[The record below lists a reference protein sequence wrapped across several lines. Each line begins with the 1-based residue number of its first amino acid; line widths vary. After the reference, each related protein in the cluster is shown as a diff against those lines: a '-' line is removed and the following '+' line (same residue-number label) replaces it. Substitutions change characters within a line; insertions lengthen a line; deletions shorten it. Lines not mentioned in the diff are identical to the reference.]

1 MSPDT
6 GLEWLIEL
14 RGRCSVMKVPC
25 LRGNKPATIVFLKVN
40 PMFIKPTKVALA
52 CAGIFATISTAQA
65 QIDSELNPVVI
76 SATRSAQNMSEV
88 LSSVSVITKAD
99 IEKTQSQDIVNILNT
114 QPGLEINR
122 TGAVGSATSIY
133 LRGGNSNQTLM
144 LLDGVPFS
152 GEAASGAI
160 SSIEMIPV
168 SQIERIEILRG
179 NASAI
184 YGSGAVGGVINIV
197 TKQGGGK
204 PRPEASISYG
214 SNNSR
219 NAYLGYAGEVG
230 NTKFSISGNT
240 QLTDGFNSIN
250 PKSFQDV
257 NQSPNGFRSQSYRL
271 SVIQKL
277 GAGLTFGISSLAN
290 DSWTSLDG
298 TSSPIDAD
306 YSNRQLKANSAYV
319 KYAVNDRWLSQ
330 LIYSESDNKGQTYY
344 NQYTPYDT
352 NWNYVGTL
360 RPSFSNSDS
369 KDSHKKISW
378 LNNYD
383 INSNNKLLFGYD
395 QQRLLGQSRV
405 SWAGSVNTV
414 RDISSMYAGHTG
426 SYGALTTQVNLR
438 YDDIQDGE
446 SKTTW
451 LAGLGY
457 ALDRNW
463 KITSTYSTAFNAP
476 TGGQLADIS
485 QGGNVNLK
493 PEKSKSFESGLQYQN
508 INNLAKLVY
517 FKVDYQDL
525 ITPGNVRVSPCP
537 FSDCGRYLVNTS
549 NASNDGLELSW
560 RSSLPLGTL
569 RLSYTRQNPQ
579 NDITGAMLLNRAKEF
594 GAVEYSYP
602 IGALEVGGKLVAS
615 GYRYTPDAYS
625 GATTKT
631 GSYSTYSAYMAYRY
645 DKEWTV
651 RFSAENLTDK
661 EYYQIHGYNA
671 APQMF
676 FLGLRYQPK

>member
-1 MSPDT
+1 
-6 GLEWLIEL
+6 
-14 RGRCSVMKVPC
+14 
-25 LRGNKPATIVFLKVN
+25 
-40 PMFIKPTKVALA
+40 MFIKPSKVALA

-65 QIDSELNPVVI
+65 QTDSELNPVVI

-88 LSSVSVITKAD
+88 LSSVSVMTRAD

-152 GEAASGAI
+152 GESASGAI

-197 TKQGGGK
+197 TKQGDGK
-204 PRPEASISYG
+204 PRPEAVISKG
-214 SNNSR
+214 SNNSK
-219 NAYLGYAGEVG
+219 NASLGYSGEVG
-230 NTKFSISGNT
+230 DTKFSISGNT

-257 NQSPNGFRSQSYRL
+257 NQSLNGFRSQSYRL
-271 SVIQKL
+271 SIIQRL
-277 GAGLTFGISSLAN
+277 GQGLTFGVSSLAN

-306 YSNRQLKANSAYV
+306 YANRQLKANSAYL

-330 LIYSESDNKGQTYY
+330 LTYSESDNKGQTYY

-360 RPSFSNSDS
+360 RPSFSNSES

-383 INSNNKLLFGYD
+383 LNANNKLLFGYD

-405 SWAGSVNTV
+405 SWAGSVNTA

-426 SYGALTTQVNLR
+426 SYGSLTTQANLR
-438 YDDIQDGE
+438 YDDIQDSE

-457 ALDRNW
+457 ALNQQW
-463 KITSTYSTAFNAP
+463 KVTTTYSTAFNAP

-493 PEKSKSFESGLQYQN
+493 PEKSKSLESGLQYQDKA
-508 INNLAKLVY
+508 NLAKLVF

-525 ITPGNVRVSPCP
+525 IVPGTVNVSPCP
-537 FSDCGRYLVNTS
+537 FSNCGKYLVNTS
-549 NASNDGLELSW
+549 NASNEGLELSW
-560 RSSLPLGTL
+560 RSNLPVGVL

-579 NDITGAMLLNRAKEF
+579 NDSTGNMLLNRAKEF

-602 IGALEVGGKLVAS
+602 LGAVEVGGKLVAS

-625 GATTKT
+625 GATKKT
-631 GSYSTYSAYMAYRY
+631 GGYSTYSAYMAYRY
-645 DKEWTV
+645 DKEWTA

-661 EYYQIHGYNA
+661 EYYQIHGYNS

>member
-1 MSPDT
+1 MFT
-6 GLEWLIEL
+6 
-14 RGRCSVMKVPC
+14 
-25 LRGNKPATIVFLKVN
+25 KPS
-40 PMFIKPTKVALA
+40 KVALA
-52 CAGIFATISTAQA
+52 CAGIFVTISTAQA

-152 GEAASGAI
+152 GESASGAI

-179 NASAI
+179 NASAV

-197 TKQGGGK
+197 TKQGDGK
-204 PRPEASISYG
+204 PRPEALISYG

-271 SVIQKL
+271 SLIQSL
-277 GAGLTFGISSLAN
+277 GQGLTFGVSSLAN

-306 YSNRQLKANSAYV
+306 YTNRQLKTNSAYL

-330 LIYSESDNKGQTYY
+330 VTYSESDNKGQTYY
-344 NQYTPYDT
+344 NQFYLSGA
-352 NWNYVGTL
+352 NYVA
-360 RPSFSNSDS
+360 SNSRSSS
-369 KDSHKKISW
+369 KDSHQKLSWVNHYEISPA
-378 LNNYD
+378 
-383 INSNNKLLFGYD
+383 NKFLFGYD
-395 QQRLLGQSRV
+395 QQRLLGQSWV
-405 SWAGSVNTV
+405 SWAGSVDTA
-414 RDISSMYAGHTG
+414 RDVSSMYAGHTG
-426 SYGALTTQVNLR
+426 SYGALTTQANLR
-438 YDDIQDGE
+438 YDDIQDSE

-457 ALDRNW
+457 ALSQQW
-463 KITSTYSTAFNAP
+463 KVTATYSTAFNAP
-476 TGGQLADIS
+476 TGGQLADVS

-525 ITPGNVRVSPCP
+525 IVPGTVNVSPCP
-537 FSDCGRYLVNTS
+537 FSYCGKYLVNTS

-560 RSSLPLGTL
+560 RSNLPLGTL

-579 NDITGAMLLNRAKEF
+579 NDVTGAMLLNRAKEF

-631 GSYSTYSAYMAYRY
+631 GGYSTYSAYMAYRY

>member
-1 MSPDT
+1 
-6 GLEWLIEL
+6 
-14 RGRCSVMKVPC
+14 
-25 LRGNKPATIVFLKVN
+25 
-40 PMFIKPTKVALA
+40 
-52 CAGIFATISTAQA
+52 
-65 QIDSELNPVVI
+65 
-76 SATRSAQNMSEV
+76 MSEV

-122 TGAVGSATSIY
+122 TGTVGSATSIY

-152 GEAASGAI
+152 GESASGAI

-179 NASAI
+179 NASAV

-197 TKQGGGK
+197 TKQGVGK

-219 NAYLGYAGEVG
+219 NAFLGYSGEVG
-230 NTKFSISGNT
+230 DTKFSISGNT
-240 QLTDGFNSIN
+240 LLTDGFNSIN

-271 SVIQKL
+271 SVIQNL
-277 GAGLTFGISSLAN
+277 GQGLTFGISSLAN

-330 LIYSESDNKGQTYY
+330 FTYSESDNKGQTYY
-344 NQYTPYDT
+344 NQFYLSGA
-352 NWNYVGTL
+352 NYVA
-360 RPSFSNSDS
+360 SNSRSNS
-369 KDSHKKISW
+369 KDSHQKLSW
-378 LNNYD
+378 VNHYELNPA
-383 INSNNKLLFGYD
+383 NKLLFGYD
-395 QQRLLGQSRV
+395 QQRLLGQSWV
-405 SWAGSVNTV
+405 SWAGSVNTA

-438 YDDIQDGE
+438 NDDIQDGE

-493 PEKSKSFESGLQYQN
+493 PEKSKSFESGVQYQN
-508 INNLAKLVY
+508 MTNLAKLVY

-525 ITPGNVRVSPCP
+525 ITPGTVNVSPCP
-537 FSDCGRYLVNTS
+537 FFDCGRYLVNTS

-560 RSSLPLGTL
+560 RSNLPVGVL

-579 NDITGAMLLNRAKEF
+579 NNITGAMLLNRAKEF

-602 IGALEVGGKLVAS
+602 LGSLEVGGKLVAS

-625 GATTKT
+625 GATKKT
-631 GSYSTYSAYMAYRY
+631 GGYSTYSAYMAYRY

>member
-1 MSPDT
+1 
-6 GLEWLIEL
+6 
-14 RGRCSVMKVPC
+14 
-25 LRGNKPATIVFLKVN
+25 
-40 PMFIKPTKVALA
+40 MFTKPTKVALV
-52 CAGIFATISTAQA
+52 CAGIFATISTAHA
-65 QIDSELNPVVI
+65 QTDSELNPVVI

-133 LRGGNSNQTLM
+133 LRGGNSNQTLI

-152 GEAASGAI
+152 GESASGAI

-179 NASAI
+179 NASAV

-197 TKQGGGK
+197 TKQGDGK
-204 PRPEASISYG
+204 PKPEAVISYG
-214 SNNSR
+214 SNNSK
-219 NAYLGYAGEVG
+219 NAYLGYSGEVG
-230 NTKFSISGNT
+230 DTKFSISGNN

-271 SVIQKL
+271 SIIQKL
-277 GAGLTFGISSLAN
+277 GQGLTFGVSSLAN

-306 YSNRQLKANSAYV
+306 YTNRQLKTNSAYL
-319 KYAVNDRWLSQ
+319 KYTVNDRWLSQ
-330 LIYSESDNKGQTYY
+330 LTYSESDNKGQTYY
-344 NQYTPYDT
+344 NQFYLAGA
-352 NWNYVGTL
+352 NYV
-360 RPSFSNSDS
+360 PSNSRSNS
-369 KDSHKKISW
+369 KDSHQKFSW
-378 LNNYD
+378 VNHYE
-383 INSNNKLLFGYD
+383 INSLNKLLFGYD
-395 QQRLLGQSRV
+395 QQRLLGQSSV
-405 SWAGSVNTV
+405 SWAGSVNTA

-426 SYGALTTQVNLR
+426 SYGSLTTQANLR
-438 YDDIQDGE
+438 YDDIQDSE

-451 LAGLGY
+451 LAGVGY
-457 ALDRNW
+457 ALNQQW
-463 KITSTYSTAFNAP
+463 KITATYSTAFNAP

-493 PEKSKSFESGLQYQN
+493 PEKSKSIESGVQYQDKA
-508 INNLAKLVY
+508 NLAKLVF

-525 ITPGNVRVSPCP
+525 IVPGTVNVSPCP
-537 FSDCGRYLVNTS
+537 FSFCGKYLVNAS

-560 RSSLPLGTL
+560 RSHLPLGIL
-569 RLSYTRQNPQ
+569 RLSYTRQSPQ
-579 NDITGAMLLNRAKEF
+579 NNSTVAMLLNRAKEF
-594 GAVEYSYP
+594 GAIEYSYP
-602 IGALEVGGKLVAS
+602 LGAVELGGKLVAS

-625 GATTKT
+625 GATKKT
-631 GSYSTYSAYMAYRY
+631 GGYSTYSAYMAYRY
-645 DKEWTV
+645 DKELTF

-661 EYYQIHGYNA
+661 EYYQIHGYNS

>member
-1 MSPDT
+1 
-6 GLEWLIEL
+6 
-14 RGRCSVMKVPC
+14 
-25 LRGNKPATIVFLKVN
+25 
-40 PMFIKPTKVALA
+40 
-52 CAGIFATISTAQA
+52 
-65 QIDSELNPVVI
+65 
-76 SATRSAQNMSEV
+76 MSEV

-122 TGAVGSATSIY
+122 TGTVGSATSIY

-152 GEAASGAI
+152 GESASGAI

-179 NASAI
+179 NASAV

-197 TKQGGGK
+197 TKQGVGK

-219 NAYLGYAGEVG
+219 NAFLGYSGEVG
-230 NTKFSISGNT
+230 DTKFSISGNT
-240 QLTDGFNSIN
+240 LLTDGFNSIN

-271 SVIQKL
+271 SVIQNL
-277 GAGLTFGISSLAN
+277 GQGLTFGISSLAN

-330 LIYSESDNKGQTYY
+330 FTYSESYNKGQTYY
-344 NQYTPYDT
+344 NQFYLSGA
-352 NWNYVGTL
+352 NYVA
-360 RPSFSNSDS
+360 SNSRSNS
-369 KDSHKKISW
+369 KDSHQKLSW
-378 LNNYD
+378 VNHYELNPA
-383 INSNNKLLFGYD
+383 NKLLFGYD
-395 QQRLLGQSRV
+395 QQRLLGQSWV
-405 SWAGSVNTV
+405 SWAGSVNTA

-438 YDDIQDGE
+438 NDDIQDGE

-493 PEKSKSFESGLQYQN
+493 PEKSKSFESGVQYQN
-508 INNLAKLVY
+508 MTNLAKLVY

-525 ITPGNVRVSPCP
+525 ITPGTVNVSPCP
-537 FSDCGRYLVNTS
+537 FFDCGRYLVNTS

-560 RSSLPLGTL
+560 RSNLPVGVL

-579 NDITGAMLLNRAKEF
+579 NNITGAMLLNRAKEF

-602 IGALEVGGKLVAS
+602 LGSLEVGGKLVAS

-625 GATTKT
+625 GATKKT
-631 GSYSTYSAYMAYRY
+631 GGYSTYSAYMAYRY

-651 RFSAENLTDK
+651 RVSAENLTDK

>member
-1 MSPDT
+1 
-6 GLEWLIEL
+6 
-14 RGRCSVMKVPC
+14 
-25 LRGNKPATIVFLKVN
+25 
-40 PMFIKPTKVALA
+40 
-52 CAGIFATISTAQA
+52 
-65 QIDSELNPVVI
+65 
-76 SATRSAQNMSEV
+76 
-88 LSSVSVITKAD
+88 
-99 IEKTQSQDIVNILNT
+99 
-114 QPGLEINR
+114 
-122 TGAVGSATSIY
+122 
-133 LRGGNSNQTLM
+133 
-144 LLDGVPFS
+144 
-152 GEAASGAI
+152 
-160 SSIEMIPV
+160 MIPV

-179 NASAI
+179 NASAV
-184 YGSGAVGGVINIV
+184 YGSGAVGGVINII
-197 TKQGGGK
+197 TKQGAGK
-204 PRPEASISYG
+204 PRPDVSISYG
-214 SNNSR
+214 SNNSK
-219 NAYLGYAGEVG
+219 NAYLGYSGEVG

-257 NQSPNGFRSQSYRL
+257 NQSPNGFRSQSYRI
-271 SVIQKL
+271 SVIQNL
-277 GAGLTFGISSLAN
+277 GQGLTFGVSSMAN

-330 LIYSESDNKGQTYY
+330 LTYSESDNKGQTYY
-344 NQYTPYDT
+344 NQYTPYDA

-360 RPSFSNSDS
+360 RPSFSNSES
-369 KDSHKKISW
+369 KDSHKKTSW

-383 INSNNKLLFGYD
+383 LNANNKILFGYD
-395 QQRLLGQSRV
+395 QQRLLGQSLV
-405 SWAGSVNTV
+405 SWAGSINTA

-426 SYGALTTQVNLR
+426 SYGSLTTQANLR
-438 YDDIQDGE
+438 YDDIQDSE
-446 SKTTW
+446 SKATW

-457 ALDRNW
+457 ALNQQW
-463 KITSTYSTAFNAP
+463 KVTTTYSTAFNAP

-493 PEKSKSFESGLQYQN
+493 PEKSKSFESGLQYQDKA
-508 INNLAKLVY
+508 NLAKLVF

-525 ITPGNVRVSPCP
+525 IVPGTVRVSPCP
-537 FSDCGRYLVNTS
+537 FSNCGRYLVNTS

-560 RSSLPLGTL
+560 RSHLPLGTL

-579 NDITGAMLLNRAKEF
+579 DNSTGAMLLNRAKEF

-602 IGALEVGGKLVAS
+602 LGAIELGGKLVAS

-625 GATTKT
+625 GATKKT
-631 GSYSTYSAYMAYRY
+631 GGYSTYSAYMAYRY
-645 DKEWTV
+645 DKEWTL

-661 EYYQIHGYNA
+661 EYYQIHGYNS

>member
-1 MSPDT
+1 
-6 GLEWLIEL
+6 
-14 RGRCSVMKVPC
+14 
-25 LRGNKPATIVFLKVN
+25 
-40 PMFIKPTKVALA
+40 MFIRPTSIALA
-52 CAGIFATISTAQA
+52 WAGIFATIPAIQA
-65 QIDSELNPVVI
+65 QTDSELNPVVI

-88 LSSVSVITKAD
+88 LSSVSVVTKAD

-152 GEAASGAI
+152 GESASGAI

-197 TKQGGGK
+197 TKQGDGK
-204 PRPEASISYG
+204 PIPEAVISYG
-214 SNNSR
+214 SNNSK
-219 NAYLGYAGEVG
+219 NAYLGYSGEVG
-230 NTKFSISGNT
+230 DTKFSISGNS

-257 NQSPNGFRSQSYRL
+257 NQSPNGYRGQSYRL
-271 SVIQKL
+271 SIIQRL
-277 GAGLTFGISSLAN
+277 GQGITFGVSSLAN

-306 YSNRQLKANSAYV
+306 YANRQLKANSFYI

-330 LIYSESDNKGQTYY
+330 LTYSESDNKGQTYY
-344 NQYTPYDT
+344 NQFYLSGA
-352 NWNYVGTL
+352 NYVA
-360 RPSFSNSDS
+360 SNSRS
-369 KDSHKKISW
+369 SNKDSHQKFSW
-378 LNNYD
+378 VNQYD
-383 INSNNKLLFGYD
+383 VNSSNKLLFGYD
-395 QQRLLGQSRV
+395 QQRLLGQSSV
-405 SWAGSVNTV
+405 SWAGSVNTA
-414 RDISSMYAGHTG
+414 RDISSIYAGHTG
-426 SYGALTTQVNLR
+426 SYGSFTTQANLR
-438 YDDIQDGE
+438 YDDIQDSE
-446 SKTTW
+446 SKSTW
-451 LAGLGY
+451 LAGFGY
-457 ALDRNW
+457 ALNQQW
-463 KITSTYSTAFNAP
+463 KVTTTYSTAFNAP

-493 PEKSKSFESGLQYQN
+493 PEKSKSFESGIQYQDKA
-508 INNLAKLVY
+508 NLAKFVF

-525 ITPGNVRVSPCP
+525 IVPGTVNVSPCP
-537 FSDCGRYLVNTS
+537 FSYCGKYLVNTS

-560 RSSLPLGTL
+560 RSHLPLGIL

-579 NDITGAMLLNRAKEF
+579 DNTTGSMLLNRAKEF

-602 IGALEVGGKLVAS
+602 IGAIEVGGKLAAS

-625 GATTKT
+625 GATKKT
-631 GSYSTYSAYMAYRY
+631 GGYSTYSAYMAYRY
-645 DKEWTV
+645 DKELTF

-661 EYYQIHGYNA
+661 EYYQIHGYNS

-676 FLGLRYQPK
+676 FFGLRYQPK